1 MHATIKTLRQRLFKV
16 IDFKREAS
24 KILEETTGVD
34 RAKWSNIKRKDPIR
48 AAEEHLEA
56 VFKLW
61 PEYALWIATE
71 KTNPEAG
78 QISPELEDPLQKLE
92 KAG

>member
-1 MHATIKTLRQRLFKV
+1 MKTLRERLLEV
-16 IDFKREAS
+16 IDFKGETP
-24 KILEETTGVD
+24 KTLEEKTGVD

-48 AAEEHLEA
+48 ATEEHLEA

-71 KTNPEAG
+71 TTNPEAG
-78 QISPELEDPLQKLE
+78 QISPELEESRQKLGR
-92 KAG
+92 AG